1 MASISALRRART
13 HAPWSAATWRDTTFV
28 VSGVPLQ
35 LAVWLPFWAPYRFW
49 WISAIVVLLLAHPLT
64 RAHRERFWAMLGVEI
79 PLLPRKD
86 QYGPGWQG
94 ALRQLRSWT
103 AWRVLLYHVL
113 VGPLIAAGGL
123 LTLWVWA
130 AGVAMAALPTFA
142 WALPDSSRL
151 SLNNHG
157 ATTVAVIC
165 VGGVLLLLAAPWL
178 AAWVTRL
185 DTRAGVAL
193 LGPSRAEELAR
204 KVEDLAEKRASV
216 VDAADLERRR
226 IERDLH
232 DGAQQRLVSLAM
244 NLGLARETL
253 TDIPDEAMQV
263 IVEAHEEA
271 KEALTEL
278 RNLIRGL
285 HPAVLEDRGLD
296 AALSGVAA
304 RVPLPV
310 RLRVDVAQRASSTVE
325 AVAYFVVSEALT
337 NVVKHAKATKVE
349 IDVDRIGDL
358 LRVAVTDDGIGGA
371 IPSSSAAAGA
381 SATGG
386 ASGTGGAGG
395 TGLAGLARRVQSV
408 DGTFRITSPAGGPTT
423 ITVELPCAL

>member
-1 MASISALRRART
+1 MASISALERVRT
-13 HAPWSAATWRDTTFV
+13 HAPWSAATWRDTAFV

-35 LAVWLPFWAPYRFW
+35 LAVWVPFWAPYRFW

-79 PLLPRKD
+79 PLLPRKA

-142 WALPDSSRL
+142 WALPDSSGL
-151 SLNNHG
+151 SPNSH
-157 ATTVAVIC
+157 AATVAVTW
-165 VGGVLLLLAAPWL
+165 VGGVSLLLAAPWL
-178 AAWVTRL
+178 AAGVTRL

-253 TDIPDEAMQV
+253 TGIPDEAMQV

-310 RLRVDVAQRASSTVE
+310 RLRVDVAERASSTVE

-349 IDVDRIGDL
+349 ITVDRIGDL

-371 IPSSSAAAGA
+371 APSSAAAG
-381 SATGG
+381 GG
-386 ASGTGGAGG
+386 AGGAGGAGG